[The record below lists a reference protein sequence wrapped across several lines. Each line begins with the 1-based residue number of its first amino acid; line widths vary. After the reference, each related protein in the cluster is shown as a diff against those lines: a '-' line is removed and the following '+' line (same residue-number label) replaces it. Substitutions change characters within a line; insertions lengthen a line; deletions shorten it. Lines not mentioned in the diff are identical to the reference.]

1 MLGVLREE
9 LQMHSAGGAEERMI
23 RASLRGLKG
32 SAQEQANV
40 KALLNLFALVPEDT
54 TGRCSHTT
62 HILIYIY
69 TPRTY
74 QVAYSVVYTS
84 VPLEL
89 LLLIF
94 EAVNEGGNT
103 SIMHLRKYLPLLGHS
118 APRTVSGPDYTFSVR
133 NHYDCEMFLGP
144 QITFLGS

>member
-69 TPRTY
+69 IYIYPKDI
-74 QVAYSVVYTS
+74 SGC
-84 VPLEL
+84 L
-89 LLLIF
+89 LCCVHIS
-94 EAVNEGGNT
+94 
-103 SIMHLRKYLPLLGHS
+103 SIGIAASY
-118 APRTVSGPDYTFSVR
+118 
-133 NHYDCEMFLGP
+133 
-144 QITFLGS
+144 I